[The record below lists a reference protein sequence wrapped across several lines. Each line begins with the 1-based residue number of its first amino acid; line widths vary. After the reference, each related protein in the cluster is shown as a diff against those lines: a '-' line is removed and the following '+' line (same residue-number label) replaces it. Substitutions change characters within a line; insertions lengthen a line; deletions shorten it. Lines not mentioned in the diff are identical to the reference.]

1 MVKVGEVILHHLHS
15 ISTNLPHPHMTSL
28 ISFTRL
34 RQQLRD
40 LGVQPGSVL
49 VVHTAFSKIR
59 PVEGGPQGLILA
71 FTDVLGP
78 RGTLVMPS
86 MTDDDD
92 HVFDPSA
99 TPCRH
104 MGVVADTFW
113 RQLGVLRG
121 DSPHAFAAQGP
132 EAARIVAPQP
142 VDVPHGPDSP
152 VGRVHALDGWILLL
166 GVNHDANTTVHLAE
180 AMAGVRYRIP
190 HHVTVRR
197 NGAAVRVD
205 YEEIDHCCG
214 RFVLVDE
221 WLDEARAQ
229 RRGTVGH
236 GEARLMRSRAV
247 VTAVTGRL
255 RVNETTFLHPK
266 GVDEEC
272 DAARASLEASVR

>member
-1 MVKVGEVILHHLHS
+1 MIRNPLSVGRV
-15 ISTNLPHPHMTSL
+15 
-28 ISFTRL
+28 

-40 LGVQPGSVL
+40 LGVQSGSVL
-49 VVHTAFSKIR
+49 VVHTAFSKVR
-59 PVEGGPQGLILA
+59 PVEGGPPGLILA
-71 FTDVLGP
+71 LTEVLGP
-78 RGTLVMPS
+78 GGTLVMPS

-92 HVFDPSA
+92 HVFDPTA

-121 DSPHAFAAQGP
+121 DTPHAFAALGP
-132 EAARIVAPQP
+132 EAAGIVAPQP

-197 NGAAVRVD
+197 NGTAVRVD
-205 YEEIDHCCG
+205 YEEIDHCCR
-214 RFVLVDE
+214 RFTLVDG
-221 WLDEARAQ
+221 WLEDARAQ

-247 VTAVTGRL
+247 VSAVMGRL
-255 RVNETTFLHPK
+255 RVDETTFLHPR

-272 DAARASLEASVR
+272 DAARASFDER